1 MNPNDSRAC
10 EMKKRVFRKQ
20 ICIIL
25 IIAAAMVLNGCS
37 LRPGPAR
44 TPEGRTLFRLGYS
57 GVPESLNPYA
67 ACGIEAE
74 TVISLIYDT
83 LFSIDP
89 FSQEI
94 VGSLCSEYTVS
105 ESSSG
110 IGKLWRLVLRDDVYW
125 SDGEKLTA
133 YDVEFSLQSAKD
145 LSAGYSYPFCEA
157 LDTTGI
163 SPEDDTHLAM
173 IVWGEE
179 AYVKAC
185 LSRIPI
191 LPRHVWNELDCMHY
205 DVSGVAADPQRASAE
220 IYGVPPDASVMVGS
234 GLYTWGGYKDGI
246 LTLNLNEAY
255 WNGTSKAEVVEFYY
269 GLKDPAASLLSG
281 DIDACAEMSLNS
293 YRVLC
298 DNENVRVTSGTDGT
312 MIQLGFNF
320 SDSRSPVNESAVRQA
335 VEYCTS
341 RDTLLLYAFGGG
353 YSERGFLSPF
363 SRYYSMDEVLFDRPF
378 DVATASSLLENAGW
392 TDTDGDGVRTKNG
405 VSLFLTLICSS
416 ETTAWERAA
425 QILKTCFSG
434 AGIGLRIRTITPELY
449 LQALSDDDWDL
460 CLSAR
465 ETQPEPWL
473 PLACF
478 YWDEGDNVCF
488 VKGRGGRITSLGWND
503 TGYNSAEFDRIYKQL
518 ISAADPDEI
527 KILSAKSEEYLYND
541 SAAVTVGFTVEYQA
555 CSRVWTG
562 VRAFSGEGLYFT
574 PLTVNEQ
581 FRTMFTGKR

>member
-1 MNPNDSRAC
+1 MYL
-10 EMKKRVFRKQ
+10 F
-20 ICIIL
+20 L

-44 TPEGRTLFRLGYS
+44 TSEGKTLFRLGYS
-57 GVPESLNPYA
+57 GIPESLNPYA
-67 ACGIEAE
+67 ACDFEAE
-74 TVISLIYDT
+74 TVMSLIYDT
-83 LFSIDP
+83 LFTVDP
-89 FSQEI
+89 LSQEI
-94 VGSLCSEYTVS
+94 VGSLCSEYTVT

-110 IGKLWRLVLRDDVYW
+110 IGKLWRIVLRDDVYW

-179 AYVKAC
+179 AFVKAC

-205 DVSGVAADPQRASAE
+205 DVSGVAADPAKASAE
-220 IYGVPPDASVMVGS
+220 IYRIPADISVMVGS
-234 GLYTWGGYKDGI
+234 GLYTWGGYKDGV
-246 LTLNLNEAY
+246 LTLKLNEAY
-255 WNGTSKAEVVEFYY
+255 WNGTSRAEIVEFHY
-269 GLKDPAASLLSG
+269 GLEDPASSLLTG
-281 DIDACAEMSLNS
+281 EIDACADMSLNS

-298 DNENVRVTSGTDGT
+298 DNERVRVASGTDGT
-312 MIQLGFNF
+312 VIQLGFNF
-320 SDSRSPVNESAVRQA
+320 ADIRSPVNEGAVRQA

-378 DVATASSLLENAGW
+378 DIAAASSLLEDAGW

-405 VSLFLTLICSS
+405 NPLSLTLICSS
-416 ETTAWERAA
+416 ETIAWERAA

-434 AGIGLRIRTITPELY
+434 AGIDLQIRTLTPDIY
-449 LQALSDDDWDL
+449 VHALSANDWDL

-465 ETQPEPWL
+465 ETQPDPWI
-473 PLACF
+473 PFAYY
-478 YWDEGDNVCF
+478 YWDQGDNDYSVEG
-488 VKGRGGRITSLGWND
+488 KDGNTASLGWND
-503 TGYNSAEFDRIYKQL
+503 TGYNSPEFDRLYRQL
-518 ISAADPDEI
+518 TSAADPDEI
-527 KILSAKSEEYLYND
+527 QILSARSEEYLYDD
-541 SAAVTVGFTVEYQA
+541 SAAVNIGFTVEFQA

-562 VRAFSGEGLYFT
+562 IRAYSGGGLYFT
-574 PLTVNEQ
+574 PLTVNDQ
-581 FRTMFTGKR
+581 FRSMFTGKR